1 MQRRQFIEVTGA
13 AALAAA
19 AFGQSAGRK
28 EYKYRFAFDAWI
40 NDVRNESMPL
50 ENWPYG
56 VLDDKTVDAIINA
69 LDLQAQTGYNGLDI
83 IGLMATYSWPV
94 DIVSVAGQDRRRR
107 VNKIIKA
114 AHDRKMKVI
123 CFPTGVYS
131 WGFDDI
137 IQHDPSIRTDNKHVM
152 NPLREESWVWQRK
165 VYDYMLDNYEID
177 GFHLESGDQGRC
189 RTKECMERWPSDA
202 AYHCYVT
209 AKAADYLRSR
219 RKDLVLTAIL
229 IGYSTW
235 GREFTA
241 DEEDEL
247 VKLSR
252 SVDCIFDQGHGQP
265 FISQANRKKFVQKL
279 SCDYGTSGGIWIYPP
294 QRWERLRWFLPYT
307 TGTGGHIKQLYEDGG
322 RGVMYYQGPL
332 INPSTEV
339 NVAFG
344 GQMMMDAGRDVETV
358 LAAVLESL
366 YKPETAAA
374 HRKLVEIFQRAEK
387 IYFDQW
393 DEERI
398 RTTRKRPVPG
408 ELHLTSLFGASPNA
422 ADYVAEPYLTKEGR
436 LAYKQGLIA
445 IYKELLAIENDFRDD
460 GRISRIGKGIEG
472 ALVDINNIAAST
484 GETEVWDDRHV
495 GRRF

>member
-1 MQRRQFIEVTGA
+1 MERRQFVK
-13 AALAAA
+13 LAAA
-19 AFGQSAGRK
+19 GLAQNQSLSK
-28 EYKYRFAFDAWI
+28 KHYKYRFAFDAWI

-56 VLDDKTVDAIINA
+56 VLDDKTVDAIIGA
-69 LDLQAQTGYNGLDI
+69 LDLQAETGYNGLDI

-94 DIVSVAGQDRRRR
+94 DVVSVADRDRRRR
-107 VNKIIKA
+107 VNKIIQA
-114 AHDRKMKVI
+114 AHDRKIKVI

-137 IQHDPSIRTDNKHVM
+137 IQHDPAIRTDNKHVM
-152 NPLREESWVWQRK
+152 NPLRTESWAWQQK
-165 VYDYMLDNYEID
+165 IYDYMLDNYEID

-189 RTKECMERWPSDA
+189 RAKECMERWPSDA
-202 AYHCYVT
+202 AYHCYIT

-219 RKDLVLTAIL
+219 RKDLILTAIL
-229 IGYSTW
+229 IGYSVW
-235 GREFTA
+235 GREFT
-241 DEEDEL
+241 EEEKGEL

-252 SVDCIFDQGHGQP
+252 SLDCIFDQGHGQP
-265 FISQANRKKFVQKL
+265 FIPQPQRRTFIQRL

-307 TGTGGHIKQLYEDGG
+307 TGTGTHIKQLYEDGG

-344 GQMMMDAGRDVETV
+344 GRILMDASRSVEDVLTQ
-358 LAAVLESL
+358 VLESL
-366 YKPETAAA
+366 YKPKTEAA
-374 HRKLVEIFQRAEK
+374 HRKLVQIFERAEK
-387 IYFDQW
+387 IYFEQW
-393 DEERI
+393 NNERI
-398 RTTRKRPVPG
+398 AAARKRPVPG

-422 ADYVAEPYLTKEGR
+422 ADYVMEPYLNTEGR

-445 IYKELLAIENDFRDD
+445 IYKDLLEIENDFRDAGRV
-460 GRISRIGKGIEG
+460 GRIKKGIEG
-472 ALVDINNIAAST
+472 ALIDINNVAASKA
-484 GETEVWDDRHV
+484 ETQVWDDRHV